1 MQAISKNSLVFTLNF
16 YKVRLVMDSLAFWL
30 PLIFLFVSALMGT
43 ALKRRARDHCLT
55 KFHGTQ
61 IILSDLN
68 GDWHAGVVNVFAQG
82 IELVFAEPR
91 EDNLGP
97 VRSLVIHP
105 NEVDKIPFFIRPAPQ
120 ADTRA
125 GVIWEK
131 ELARIRTP
139 SFSDRVFRL
148 VLNFYNMLRDAFGQ
162 AAQTIMGAI
171 SKDSS
176 VGKVK
181 NADKRMNEIGSGIT
195 DLVPNAWEP
204 ILEKYRGQRVIIE
217 HKTTDGKLCEAG
229 VLEDYSSKYL
239 LLRQVS
245 VQNENLRKSIEA
257 RVKKAGNSYDVL
269 FSRNSTVVRNTLS
282 N

>member
-1 MQAISKNSLVFTLNF
+1 
-16 YKVRLVMDSLAFWL
+16 MDSFAFWL
-30 PLIFLFVSALMGT
+30 PLIFLFASALMGT
-43 ALKRRARDHCLT
+43 ALKRRSRDHCLK

-82 IELVFAEPR
+82 IELVFHEAE
-91 EDNLGP
+91 EGDLGP

-120 ADTRA
+120 VDTRA
-125 GVIWEK
+125 GIMWEK

-139 SFSDRVFRL
+139 IFSDRVFRL

-181 NADKRMNEIGSGIT
+181 NSDKRMNEIGSGIT
-195 DLVPNAWEP
+195 ELVPNAWEP

-217 HKTTDGKLCEAG
+217 RNNSEGKQCEAG

-239 LLRQVS
+239 LIRQVS
-245 VQNENLRKSIEA
+245 VQDENLRKSIEGK
-257 RVKKAGNSYDVL
+257 VKNTRNSYDIL
-269 FSRNSTVVRNTLS
+269 FSRNSTIVRNTLKG
-282 N
+282 